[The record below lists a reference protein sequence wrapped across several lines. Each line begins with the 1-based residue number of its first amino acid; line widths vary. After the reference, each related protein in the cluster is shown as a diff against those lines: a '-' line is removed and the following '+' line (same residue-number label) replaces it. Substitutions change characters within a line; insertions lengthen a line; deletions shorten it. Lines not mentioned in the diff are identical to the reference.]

1 MYLNI
6 LSHLTAS
13 LPLLVPS
20 LLILIIS
27 ISLAILLK
35 RKLAETVFL
44 SNSVVILIL
53 FLTGILNFKGSLL
66 LGYAIIIIL
75 ALFSLGFIIRSYI
88 KNKKITKEI
97 SLLPGLILFLVFLL
111 IAIYLNYGR
120 MFIIWDEF
128 SHWGSVLK
136 HMYSLDALASLKD
149 SVGHFLKTY
158 PPASSLFQYFWMRP
172 FREFTEYPAYIA
184 SNMFFFS
191 LVMMFLRRFNV
202 KNYFFLIIFILIPVA
217 IPLISGYS
225 FFSSLYVDAILGIML
240 GVMLLTYYRDDI
252 EDDLYRYVVICA
264 LSSLLT
270 LIKDTGLIFALIGG
284 VIILIDFIVF
294 RAGMT
299 KNFLDHLKKDKDYLR
314 KLFLA
319 TLPLLVT
326 VLSKFLLSMHLKLV
340 VEASSVVENG
350 PMYLQ
355 KILRRDFL
363 PYQKETIA
371 NFATA
376 LIQKPL
382 APLES
387 PFLKLIILLSSIFLI
402 YNILIVKNKLLK
414 KRLIVSFLGLIL
426 GGIGYSLSI
435 LVVYLFVFGS
445 NEAVILASYTRYMLS
460 YFIAFFTF
468 LLVFFVVRTE
478 SLPKKTSPKKSFSE
492 NIKAI
497 IFVSLSLY
505 LSHVLINK
513 VEIYLPE
520 SPQVVRQSVQD
531 TIIAR
536 KEFDKSLI
544 WKEYLQDPKRRTYII
559 AQGSVGYETLVLIHT
574 LYPTHITWTR
584 DYSVGTEL
592 YHNHPSLGDP
602 WTMIISP
609 EDWSKYVLD
618 NYDLVYIFRY
628 DEKFKQTYGHYFDT
642 LENNALYDVTT
653 NSSGILELVSVP
665 KP

>member
-6 LSHLTAS
+6 LSHLTAL

-27 ISLAILLK
+27 ISLAVLLK
-35 RKLAETVFL
+35 RKLVETVFL

-75 ALFSLGFIIRSYI
+75 AIISLGYIIRSYI
-88 KNKKITKEI
+88 KNKKIIKEI

-136 HMYSLDALASLKD
+136 HMYSLDALASLKNT
-149 SVGHFLKTY
+149 VGQFARTY

-172 FREFTEYPAYIA
+172 FPKFTEYPAYIA

-217 IPLISGYS
+217 IPLKPEFS

-252 EDDLYRYVVICA
+252 KDALYKCIIICA
-264 LSSLLT
+264 LSLQLT
-270 LIKDTGLIFALIGG
+270 LTKDTGFIFALIGG
-284 VIILIDFIVF
+284 LIILIDFIAF
-294 RAGMT
+294 KAGIT

-314 KLFLA
+314 KIFLA
-319 TLPLLVT
+319 TLPLLFT
-326 VLSKFLLSMHLKLV
+326 VFSKFLLSMHLKLA
-340 VEASSVVENG
+340 EASSVLEDRSIDVK
-350 PMYLQ
+350 
-355 KILRRDFL
+355 KILSRDFL
-363 PYQKETIA
+363 PYQEETIA
-371 NFATA
+371 NFTTA

-402 YNILIVKNKLLK
+402 YTILIVRNKLLK
-414 KRLIVSFLGLIL
+414 KRLIVTFLGLVL
-426 GGIGYSLSI
+426 GGIGYSLAI
-435 LVVYLFVFGS
+435 LIAYLFVFGS
-445 NEAVILASYTRYMLS
+445 NEAVNLAAYTRYILS
-460 YFIAFFTF
+460 YFMAFFIF
-468 LLVFFVVRTE
+468 LLVFFVVKTE
-478 SLPKKTSPKKSFSE
+478 PPPKPVSPKKSLSE
-492 NIKAI
+492 SIKAI
-497 IFVSLSLY
+497 VFVSLSLY
-505 LSHVLINK
+505 LSHVLISK

-520 SPQVVRQSVQD
+520 SPQAVRQSVHE
-531 TIIAR
+531 TIITR
-536 KEFDKSLI
+536 NEFEKSLI
-544 WKEYLQDPKRRTYII
+544 WKEYLQDQKLETYMI
-559 AQGSVGYETLVLIHT
+559 AQASTGYDTLVLIHT
-574 LYPTHITWTR
+574 LYPTHITWTK
-584 DYSVGTEL
+584 DYSVATEL
-592 YHNHPSLGDP
+592 YHNYPGLGDP

-642 LENNALYDVTT
+642 LENNALYKVTT